1 MRNSIKDTL
10 IDKDALPEQ
19 TDVAVWEKP
28 VQKESPQTIRNV
40 GRIDQLEAGHADL
53 KKDVNQVYKIILASL
68 QSSKWA
74 NKKLQLPTV
83 HLPWH
88 DVVDV
93 DTVYTLFDLEKSR
106 SIWEQAQLAIQTIGP
121 HTEQIEPYYDEKIST
136 ITKLFAE
143 LEQDFEDIGRRIVR
157 CTLLEEELGRLEDY
171 LEDDEAECLCWC
183 VSLVRDILDYNYPED
198 LSKSH
203 IILFKKAIDL
213 IYKKNINCNKQ
224 DYQDLHKTFLESG
237 LALLPTSRKAIEK
250 YQ

>member
-10 IDKDALPEQ
+10 IDKEVLPEQ
-19 TDVAVWEKP
+19 TDLAAWEKHA
-28 VQKESPQTIRNV
+28 QKESPQTIRNV
-40 GRIDQLEAGHADL
+40 GRIEQLEAKQVDL
-53 KKDVNQVYKIILASL
+53 ERLYKILIS
-68 QSSKWA
+68 QHSKSSKWA

-83 HLPWH
+83 HLPWQ

-93 DTVYTLFDLEKSR
+93 DTVYTLFDLEKSI
-106 SIWEQAQLAIQTIGP
+106 SIWEQAQFAIQPIGP
-121 HTEQIEPYYDEKIST
+121 HTDQIEPYYDEKLSIL
-136 ITKLFAE
+136 TKLFAE